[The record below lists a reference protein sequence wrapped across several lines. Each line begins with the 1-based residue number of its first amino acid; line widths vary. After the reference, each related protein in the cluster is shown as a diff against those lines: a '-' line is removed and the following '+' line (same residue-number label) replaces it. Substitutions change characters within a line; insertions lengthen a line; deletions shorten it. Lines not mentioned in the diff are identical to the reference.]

1 MSSNKPVR
9 LFITHAY
16 QEHEEYARVFE
27 YLESRDNFYYVNCS
41 DPDNKPEG
49 GAKEAVQEH
58 LRKQISAAEVVIY
71 PVAMH
76 NQDPGL
82 ISFQL
87 TVAQA
92 FKLPI
97 LAIKPFGE
105 TIQVPLKLLE
115 PASEVVDWNDRVITD
130 TLTRLARGGGS
141 GDTDIIEFDIEGLD
155 IPELPK

>member
-1 MSSNKPVR
+1 MSAKKPVR

-41 DPDNKPEG
+41 NPENKPEG
-49 GAKEAVQEH
+49 GAKDAVQEH
-58 LRKQISAAEVVIY
+58 LRQQIRSAEVVVY
-71 PVAMH
+71 PVALH
-76 NQDPGL
+76 AQDPGL
-82 ISFQL
+82 ITFQL
-87 TVAQA
+87 HVAQA
-92 FKLPI
+92 FKIPI

-105 TIQVPLKLLE
+105 TVQVPVKLLE

-130 TLTRLARGGGS
+130 TLKRLAHGGGS